1 MSERDGII
9 AQVKS
14 SKKHVCNRET
24 MLITKVLL
32 IAQVA
37 DMYDFF
43 FFVRYSFVYC
53 LGSNFHVKEV
63 YLCLCTYIYLLSL
76 TYILYVLCLTGR
88 SLY

>member
-24 MLITKVLL
+24 MFVTKVLL

-43 FFVRYSFVYC
+43 FVRYSFVYC
-53 LGSNFHVKEV
+53 LGSNFDVKEV
-63 YLCLCTYIYLLSL
+63 YLCYVHTYRY
-76 TYILYVLCLTGR
+76 CL
-88 SLY
+88 

>member
-24 MLITKVLL
+24 MFVTKVLL

-43 FFVRYSFVYC
+43 FLRYSFVYC
-53 LGSNFHVKEV
+53 LGSNFDVKEV
-63 YLCLCTYIYLLSL
+63 YLCYEHTYIY
-76 TYILYVLCLTGR
+76 CL
-88 SLY
+88 